1 MRKTLL
7 IILILS
13 LFACSNDAITDET
26 VNTPT
31 VTDEPIKEIKM
42 AQGEIACI
50 ASGYID
56 VYTGEKMY
64 ASMGFIFDEN
74 DDIEDFQRGDLV
86 KIEYYDEEKE
96 DKTGKKSTFRY
107 IENIEKTDIDY
118 MYKNEYRIEDL
129 VPFEIKEITYSICNG
144 YDYDKVIESFTV
156 EGEEVKMLLDGLN
169 EIPLYSD
176 ANLVSCTGGINF
188 KIKFIGVDGDE
199 CNILDHCEIKVEY
212 NDDVKI
218 YGYHYI
224 GDNPKELYTVLNEYF
239 DVDMSDI
246 ENRLFN
252 AE

>member
-64 ASMGFIFDEN
+64 ASMEFIFDEN
-74 DDIEDFQRGDLV
+74 DNIEDFQRGDLV

-107 IENIEKTDIDY
+107 IENIEK
-118 MYKNEYRIEDL
+118 
-129 VPFEIKEITYSICNG
+129 
-144 YDYDKVIESFTV
+144 
-156 EGEEVKMLLDGLN
+156 
-169 EIPLYSD
+169 
-176 ANLVSCTGGINF
+176 
-188 KIKFIGVDGDE
+188 
-199 CNILDHCEIKVEY
+199 
-212 NDDVKI
+212 
-218 YGYHYI
+218 
-224 GDNPKELYTVLNEYF
+224 
-239 DVDMSDI
+239 
-246 ENRLFN
+246 NRY
-252 AE
+252 